1 MQSYDFFPIYIEKR
15 VYFCAFFPLIMNIFR
30 TIKEYKDWRK
40 SLTDETS
47 IGFVPTMGFLHKG
60 HISLVSA
67 SIAEND
73 ATVVSIFV
81 NPTQFNNPEDLEKY
95 PRDEARDL
103 LMLEKAGTTTVFIP
117 SVEEIYPE
125 PVSSNYSFPGIDDV
139 MEGAKRP
146 GHFNGVA
153 MVVSELFRIIEPDI
167 AYFGKK
173 DYQQLMIIQQLA
185 EKDFPH
191 ITIKGMPIVR
201 EDDGLAMSSRNSR
214 LSEEEREISPLIY
227 EVLKRA
233 QQLVLEFTPAE
244 VCRHCERMLA
254 GSGLIRPEYFIIA
267 DAQTLKPIQEKED
280 STHAIAFVAAWL
292 GKVRL
297 IDNFEL
303 F

>member
-1 MQSYDFFPIYIEKR
+1 
-15 VYFCAFFPLIMNIFR
+15 MNIFR
-30 TIKEYKDWRK
+30 TIKEYKDWRE

-47 IGFVPTMGFLHKG
+47 VGFVPTMGFLHQG

-67 SIAEND
+67 SIAENHS
-73 ATVVSIFV
+73 TVVSIFV

-95 PRDEARDL
+95 PRNEERDL
-103 LMLEKAGTTTVFIP
+103 QMLEKAGTTAVFIP
-117 SVEEIYPE
+117 SVAEMYPE
-125 PVSSNYSFPGIDDV
+125 PITRTWSFPGIDDV

-153 MVVSELFRIIEPDI
+153 MVVSELFRIVQPHV

-173 DYQQLMIIQQLA
+173 DYQQLMIIRQLA
-185 EKDFPH
+185 EKEFPQ

-201 EDDGLAMSSRNSR
+201 EEDGLAMSSRNSR
-214 LSEEEREISPLIY
+214 LTEEEREMAPLIY
-227 EVLKRA
+227 EVLRRA
-233 QQLVLEFTPAE
+233 QQLIQEFSPE
-244 VCRHCERMLA
+244 DVCKHCERMLA
-254 GSGLIRPEYFIIA
+254 GSGMIQPEYFIIA
-267 DAQTLKPIQEKED
+267 DAQTLKPLSKKED
-280 STHAIAFVAAWL
+280 ATHATAFVAAWL

>member
-1 MQSYDFFPIYIEKR
+1 
-15 VYFCAFFPLIMNIFR
+15 MNIFR
-30 TIKEYKDWRK
+30 TIKEYKDWQE
-40 SLTDETS
+40 SLTDKTS
-47 IGFVPTMGFLHKG
+47 VGFVPTMGFLHQG

-67 SIAEND
+67 SMAEND
-73 ATVVSIFV
+73 VTIVSIFV

-95 PRDEARDL
+95 PRNEERDL
-103 LMLEKAGTTTVFIP
+103 QMLEMAGTTAVLIP
-117 SVEEIYPE
+117 SVSEMYPE
-125 PVSSNYSFPGIDDV
+125 PVTRTWTFPGLDDV

-153 MVVSELFRIIEPDI
+153 MVVSELFRIIQPNI

-173 DYQQLMIIQQLA
+173 DYQQLMIIRQLA
-185 EKDFPH
+185 ANDFPQ

-201 EDDGLAMSSRNSR
+201 EVDGLALSSRNSR
-214 LSEEEREISPLIY
+214 LTPEEREMAPLIF

-233 QQLVLEFTPAE
+233 RQLIHEFSPE
-244 VCRHCERMLA
+244 DVCIHCERMLA
-254 GSGLIRPEYFIIA
+254 GSGMIQPEYFIIA
-267 DAQTLKPIQEKED
+267 DAQTLKPLSKKED
-280 STHAIAFVAAWL
+280 ATHATAFVAAWL

>member
-1 MQSYDFFPIYIEKR
+1 
-15 VYFCAFFPLIMNIFR
+15 MNIFR
-30 TIKEYKDWRK
+30 TIKEYKDWRE
-40 SLTDETS
+40 SLTDEAS
-47 IGFVPTMGFLHKG
+47 VGFVPTMGFLHQG

-73 ATVVSIFV
+73 VTVASIFV
-81 NPTQFNNPEDLEKY
+81 NPTQFNNPEDLDTY
-95 PRDEARDL
+95 PRNEERDL
-103 LMLEKAGTTTVFIP
+103 LLLEKAGTTAVFIP
-117 SVEEIYPE
+117 SVVEMYPK
-125 PVSSNYSFPGIDDV
+125 PVSRTWSFPGLDDV

-153 MVVSELFRIIEPDI
+153 MVVSELFRIIQPHV

-173 DYQQLMIIQQLA
+173 DYQQLMIIRQLA
-185 EKDFPH
+185 ENEFPQ

-201 EDDGLAMSSRNSR
+201 EEDGLAMSSRNSR
-214 LSEEEREISPLIY
+214 LTPEEREMAPLIF

-233 QQLVLEFTPAE
+233 QQLIQEFSPE
-244 VCRHCERMLA
+244 DVCKHCERMLA
-254 GSGLIRPEYFIIA
+254 GSGMIQPEYFIIA
-267 DAQTLKPIQEKED
+267 DAQTLKPLSKNEKA
-280 STHAIAFVAAWL
+280 THATAFVAAWL

>member
-1 MQSYDFFPIYIEKR
+1 
-15 VYFCAFFPLIMNIFR
+15 MNIFR
-30 TIKEYKDWRK
+30 TIKEYKDWRE

-47 IGFVPTMGFLHKG
+47 VGFVPTMGFLHQG

-67 SIAEND
+67 SIAENHS
-73 ATVVSIFV
+73 TVVSIFV

-95 PRDEARDL
+95 PRNEERDL
-103 LMLEKAGTTTVFIP
+103 QMLEKAGTTAVFIP
-117 SVEEIYPE
+117 SVAEMYPE
-125 PVSSNYSFPGIDDV
+125 PVTRTWAFPGIDDV

-153 MVVSELFRIIEPDI
+153 MVVSELFRIVQPHV

-173 DYQQLMIIQQLA
+173 DYQQLMIIRQLA
-185 EKDFPH
+185 EKEFPQ

-201 EDDGLAMSSRNSR
+201 EEDGLAMSSRNSR
-214 LSEEEREISPLIY
+214 LTEEEREMAPLIY
-227 EVLKRA
+227 EVLRRA
-233 QQLVLEFTPAE
+233 QQLIQEFSPE
-244 VCRHCERMLA
+244 DVCKHCERMLA
-254 GSGLIRPEYFIIA
+254 GSGMIQPEYFIIA
-267 DAQTLKPIQEKED
+267 DAQTLKPLSKKED
-280 STHAIAFVAAWL
+280 ATHATAFVAAWL